1 LTTTEETAQTVTVV
15 VEPLP
20 FFFGDQSTGS
30 LWIWIFQTV
39 MQHSETPLTPKTL
52 DFVDQ
57 AFLTSPYDSEH
68 LFLGQ
73 VDFPDGVILGVT

>member
-1 LTTTEETAQTVTVV
+1 MTTTEEAAQTVTVV

-57 AFLTSPYDSEH
+57 AFERALDRLEGKRVQK
-68 LFLGQ
+68 LE
-73 VDFPDGVILGVT
+73 VVK

>member
-1 LTTTEETAQTVTVV
+1 MTTTDNETPATIQVV

-57 AFLTSPYDSEH
+57 AFERALDRLEGKRVQK
-68 LFLGQ
+68 LE
-73 VDFPDGVILGVT
+73 VVK